1 MDLNAACNRSHISI
15 YDVIN
20 RHPSLL
26 FGFKRGTVT
35 LCASIGFLC
44 FGSIRRRLSWALW
57 FGALLLFEFILRSII
72 CFCWFTLPRTPQ
84 IQARVKD
91 SNLFPRFYAR
101 LMYLREPLLQTHDRR
116 LFEEEI
122 ASPFKETWP
131 SVWGSYMRFFKGLF
145 STK

>member
-1 MDLNAACNRSHISI
+1 MLWK
-15 YDVIN
+15 Y
-20 RHPSLL
+20 PQ
-26 FGFKRGTVT
+26 K
-35 LCASIGFLC
+35 
-44 FGSIRRRLSWALW
+44 ALM
-57 FGALLLFEFILRSII
+57 GALVWSAATLRIHLAVHNLL
-72 CFCWFTLPRTPQ
+72 CWFTLPRTPQ

-116 LFEEEI
+116 PFEEEI